1 LDLRK
6 RKWREPGE
14 DRIMRSFI
22 TSTHY
27 LIVRVT
33 KVRRM
38 RWVGHVARMREMRN
52 IYNVLVR
59 KPERK
64 RPLGRHRRRQEDNIK
79 MDPREIEWG
88 VVDWMNLAQV
98 RDQRRNLVNKVMKVR
113 VS

>member
-1 LDLRK
+1 
-6 RKWREPGE
+6 
-14 DRIMRSFI
+14 
-22 TSTHY
+22 
-27 LIVRVT
+27 
-33 KVRRM
+33 
-38 RWVGHVARMREMRN
+38 MREMRN